1 MADKLVQPRLRFKG
15 FSEPWKL
22 CKFSDEIKLIG
33 GATPFKGNET
43 YWNGDIIW
51 LSSQEIK
58 SKYVSKGTYKITE
71 KAVIDNTTKMV
82 SAGTPLIVSRSG
94 ILAKRFPIS
103 IPIVDVAINQD
114 IKALIFDQ
122 NNLDTDFLLGEIYS
136 KENYILNFI
145 VKKGTTVQSIS
156 IPDLQ
161 KMNLSVPKKIEEQK
175 KIGIFFKKIDDL
187 IGIHQRKLA
196 KMKALK
202 QAYLAEM
209 FPHEGEVKPRRR
221 FAGFTDE
228 WLECVMGDLLNYEQP
243 TKYIVQTTEYD
254 DSFEV
259 PVLTAGQS
267 FLLGYTNEKQGIK
280 KASESNP
287 IIIFDDFTTNLHYVE
302 FSFKVKSSAIKL
314 LTLKGNQDNFYFV
327 YNILKNIE
335 YVPQNHER
343 HWISKIT
350 KINVKVASTKEQQQ
364 IGAFFKKL
372 DDAIKLQ
379 EAKITKLQ
387 ALKQAYLTDMFV

>member
-1 MADKLVQPRLRFKG
+1 MTDKPLQPKLRFKG
-15 FSEPWKL
+15 FEGDWEVGKL
-22 CKFSDEIKLIG
+22 EKLASFS
-33 GATPFKGNET
+33 KGNG
-43 YWNGDIIW
+43 Y
-51 LSSQEIK
+51 
-58 SKYVSKGTYKITE
+58 
-71 KAVIDNTTKMV
+71 TKNDL
-82 SAGTPLIVSRSG
+82 TLSG
-94 ILAKRFPIS
+94 IPIILYGRLYIKYETIIEKIDTFVEKKANSVTSFGNEVIVPSSGETSLDIARASVVSEQGVILGGDLNIIKVHKSIEPVFLALTISNGKQQKELSKKAQGKSVVHLHNADLKELILDFPKR
-103 IPIVDVAINQD
+103 
-114 IKALIFDQ
+114 
-122 NNLDTDFLLGEIYS
+122 
-136 KENYILNFI
+136 KEQ
-145 VKKGTTVQSIS
+145 VR
-156 IPDLQ
+156 
-161 KMNLSVPKKIEEQK
+161 
-175 KIGIFFKKIDDL
+175 IGSFFKKIDEL
-187 IGIHQRKLA
+187 INLQQRKLA